1 MESLKQMIGWQTV
14 TGRPVTRGDFTVTP
28 QSQALTIRWP
38 NGGLVWNR
46 PVAILVERGQQTER
60 IPIVDITRV
69 LQWGLL
75 GFSLVLGIITFALTV
90 LDGRDR
96 NG

>member
-1 MESLKQMIGWQTV
+1 MESLMQMIGWQTV
-14 TGRPVTRGDFTVTP
+14 MGRPVTRGDFTVTP

-69 LQWGLL
+69 FQWGLL
-75 GFSLVLGIITFALTV
+75 GFSLALGIITFALTV
-90 LDGRDR
+90 LHRRDR

>member
-1 MESLKQMIGWQTV
+1 MERLKDMIGWQTV
-14 TGRPVTRGDFTVTP
+14 MGQPVTSGDLTVTP

-46 PVAILVERGQQTER
+46 PVAILVEHGQQIER

-90 LDGRDR
+90 LYRRDR
-96 NG
+96 DG